1 MALTEARPF
10 LITAAVLLG
19 ACLWLGWWIPAALAA
34 LLLAFLLLFSGTP
47 PATLPLTLLPWSA
60 RQTVR

>member
-10 LITAAVLLG
+10 LIAAAALLG

-34 LLLAFLLLFSGTP
+34 LLLAGLVAESLLAWRFG
-47 PATLPLTLLPWSA
+47 
-60 RQTVR
+60 RR